1 MGSFSQLSS
10 GELPNPNDSED
21 WRSFWLKWD
30 SEQLVG
36 AIKERLQNEPD
47 KEKDVPFFKSLL
59 QGSRLVHLEEP
70 YHLATTEL
78 FHTLLLQETE
88 HRTQETYF
96 REISDILL
104 TELRYMIPRT
114 LLALARDF
122 LEQLQRFVP
131 LNTAALEVVPPLI
144 QTLAGLDILST
155 GDDSEWADCVTGTD
169 AKDHMLDRICK
180 LSWYPGLTLPLV
192 SAFKD
197 ITFTTA
203 QSDFFLSKVFND
215 ATPRPI
221 QTLSSEKLCR
231 TESIVLLHISFA
243 VKQDQ
248 ELGQEVLKLTKIT
261 ETPRLGPFL
270 LSVLL
275 AIAKIHRFETA
286 VLDLVK
292 GKICTFY
299 RNSQKSQLVL
309 SGRGNGRTPV
319 ADNTLTDTFHRLACN
334 ANVGWDQTIPSLIQL
349 ALVLLDVA
357 SGGSQG
363 TSSFFA
369 KPKERPIRSTIIQA
383 VIDSQ
388 QRLVDKETSSDNV
401 GQDPIGQLGIST
413 LQLIF
418 QHHRMVRT
426 DVLDQVIAR
435 IEFRA
440 ESSPSCIELL
450 GRLVAEF
457 PETLA
462 TEYLTK
468 IKELFNGLVYL
479 PPDVAEQVM
488 LVVLPLT
495 HYDQGFC
502 DHLMLVLR
510 KHMFSRDLEG
520 RQVALVGLLVF
531 LTTLTCPHLQG
542 NSSVM
547 GSNPLPLQYEILGLL
562 QRCLTQQGPIRLK
575 LYEGLVTLMEQVP
588 LSVAVL
594 RKIFQL
600 LYVQFKKYLILPA
613 TTIPPLRV
621 EQAVAVENSAGG
633 ARRSGTA
640 EPLAWL
646 LKTLVHAHRQLIQH
660 PHQSQTPDPGS
671 LEFTTTLG
679 KITTA
684 LLQCDLADFG
694 LDEAADYNPTTNV
707 GTKNS
712 AQLQLITGIYE
723 ALLENELLIDGRS
736 DTSVRTV
743 QSLHRKYSALF
754 GLMREKCGSGS
765 TAGSGGTKKGKRPAA
780 AKVSPLPLSLT
791 SLSTVVHVL
800 RQCYPSPTPAS
811 SGAAVTPKAPYADDL
826 TLVARLLS
834 IGHAHLKGL
843 MDQLGGPVANALDH
857 QHLLDFA
864 VILVQAFLLPWV
876 HIGSRL
882 ADDISLSLRQS
893 AGGIVYTV
901 ADSWALCLAYLVRYH
916 TTDLPTFLDRLMA
929 CPRFKGASPSPDRS
943 AGRGG
948 PRAVGYAR
956 HAGWP
961 DLVHLL
967 QEVIVAMV
975 SENTPAYT
983 EIRPLLNC
991 LDVLT
996 SPIGSQRHPAP
1007 ISPTHPAFPRL
1018 FEWLRQFCIQVP
1030 IEELTLVR
1038 TLFRLLLNWD
1048 TELGDKAG
1056 IVLKI
1061 ATDLHTLLGDTVQDE
1076 EGGHIPPT
1084 APALQFALVTNR
1096 TAPAIALFVVNRI
1109 ENYLDDTEWLIH
1121 QLRDLVTL
1129 TKARA
1134 QVQDGSED
1142 DTEVHEQQAKKLEP
1156 LLYRKLCLAIQTLV
1170 VLEQTCLPST
1180 VPVPLLHALQRT
1192 YKVLGQLIKLQL
1204 LDGGTVTQ
1212 DLVRTVQLVGDEL
1225 SKQLYIFIPQFQAKD
1240 SEEVI
1245 QTAQRSKKRKVG
1257 GTGSGTNNGAAA
1269 NKLKTKITKESRLIP
1284 NLVYMLEQ
1292 FEQLVIKLSTKSK
1305 VNLTQYLRRSTAHDF
1320 QIVQQHLAD
1329 IDSEPELEEGI
1340 EEVRDRAEG
1349 EEDDDDEGEGIMDED
1364 GGETTERRS
1373 AAPKNGRR
1381 NRKAIKP
1388 DDDDEI
1394 ARIKREHAG
1403 KSSNSRPKN
1412 GVATEFEDAEAED
1425 DDDDDEN

>member
-203 QSDFFLSKVFND
+203 QSDFFLSKVFKVLRAVDPDEIPPLVYQILLLIKGNRRRGIQELVAFFDELENQSLGTQPPPDIPCNFGD

-531 LTTLTCPHLQG
+531 LTTLT
-542 NSSVM
+542 
-547 GSNPLPLQYEILGLL
+547 
-562 QRCLTQQGPIRLK
+562 
-575 LYEGLVTLMEQVP
+575 
-588 LSVAVL
+588 
-594 RKIFQL
+594 
-600 LYVQFKKYLILPA
+600 
-613 TTIPPLRV
+613 
-621 EQAVAVENSAGG
+621 
-633 ARRSGTA
+633 
-640 EPLAWL
+640 
-646 LKTLVHAHRQLIQH
+646 
-660 PHQSQTPDPGS
+660 
-671 LEFTTTLG
+671 
-679 KITTA
+679 
-684 LLQCDLADFG
+684 
-694 LDEAADYNPTTNV
+694 
-707 GTKNS
+707 
-712 AQLQLITGIYE
+712 
-723 ALLENELLIDGRS
+723 
-736 DTSVRTV
+736 
-743 QSLHRKYSALF
+743 
-754 GLMREKCGSGS
+754 
-765 TAGSGGTKKGKRPAA
+765 
-780 AKVSPLPLSLT
+780 
-791 SLSTVVHVL
+791 
-800 RQCYPSPTPAS
+800 
-811 SGAAVTPKAPYADDL
+811 
-826 TLVARLLS
+826 
-834 IGHAHLKGL
+834 
-843 MDQLGGPVANALDH
+843 
-857 QHLLDFA
+857 
-864 VILVQAFLLPWV
+864 
-876 HIGSRL
+876 
-882 ADDISLSLRQS
+882 
-893 AGGIVYTV
+893 
-901 ADSWALCLAYLVRYH
+901 
-916 TTDLPTFLDRLMA
+916 
-929 CPRFKGASPSPDRS
+929 
-943 AGRGG
+943 
-948 PRAVGYAR
+948 
-956 HAGWP
+956 
-961 DLVHLL
+961 
-967 QEVIVAMV
+967 
-975 SENTPAYT
+975 
-983 EIRPLLNC
+983 
-991 LDVLT
+991 
-996 SPIGSQRHPAP
+996 
-1007 ISPTHPAFPRL
+1007 
-1018 FEWLRQFCIQVP
+1018 
-1030 IEELTLVR
+1030 
-1038 TLFRLLLNWD
+1038 
-1048 TELGDKAG
+1048 
-1056 IVLKI
+1056 
-1061 ATDLHTLLGDTVQDE
+1061 
-1076 EGGHIPPT
+1076 
-1084 APALQFALVTNR
+1084 
-1096 TAPAIALFVVNRI
+1096 
-1109 ENYLDDTEWLIH
+1109 
-1121 QLRDLVTL
+1121 
-1129 TKARA
+1129 
-1134 QVQDGSED
+1134 
-1142 DTEVHEQQAKKLEP
+1142 
-1156 LLYRKLCLAIQTLV
+1156 
-1170 VLEQTCLPST
+1170 
-1180 VPVPLLHALQRT
+1180 
-1192 YKVLGQLIKLQL
+1192 
-1204 LDGGTVTQ
+1204 
-1212 DLVRTVQLVGDEL
+1212 
-1225 SKQLYIFIPQFQAKD
+1225 
-1240 SEEVI
+1240 
-1245 QTAQRSKKRKVG
+1245 
-1257 GTGSGTNNGAAA
+1257 
-1269 NKLKTKITKESRLIP
+1269 
-1284 NLVYMLEQ
+1284 
-1292 FEQLVIKLSTKSK
+1292 
-1305 VNLTQYLRRSTAHDF
+1305 
-1320 QIVQQHLAD
+1320 
-1329 IDSEPELEEGI
+1329 
-1340 EEVRDRAEG
+1340 
-1349 EEDDDDEGEGIMDED
+1349 
-1364 GGETTERRS
+1364 
-1373 AAPKNGRR
+1373 
-1381 NRKAIKP
+1381 
-1388 DDDDEI
+1388 
-1394 ARIKREHAG
+1394 
-1403 KSSNSRPKN
+1403 
-1412 GVATEFEDAEAED
+1412 
-1425 DDDDDEN
+1425 